1 MQRGGGRGGGRGG
14 KKNHKGK
21 RRQFTDEDELREQVQ
36 KAEKQK
42 AWREQQGIES
52 QSEEEDDKEKKDAA
66 RALNRDMPPSESE
79 SETESEEE
87 EEKPKG
93 VSHLIEVANPNRTG
107 AKNSRKVTELGDKPA
122 NVNLSRREREE
133 LEKQEAKRRYQ
144 ALHAAGKTEEA
155 QADLARLAIIRKQRE
170 EAAKKKEE
178 ERKAKEA
185 LAAVKKSK
193 S

>member
-14 KKNHKGK
+14 KKNHKGQ
-21 RRQFTDEDELREQVQ
+21 RRHFTDEDELREQAQ
-36 KAEKQK
+36 KAEKEK
-42 AWREQQGIES
+42 AWRKQQGIES
-52 QSEEEDDKEKKDAA
+52 EEEEEEKEDEAKAK
-66 RALNRDMPPSESE
+66 NRDMPPSESE
-79 SETESEEE
+79 SDSESEGEDG
-87 EEKPKG
+87 KPKG

-107 AKNSRKVTELGDKPA
+107 AKTSRKVTELGDKPA
-122 NVNLSRREREE
+122 SGNLSRREREE
-133 LEKQEAKRRYQ
+133 LEKQEARRKYQ
-144 ALHAAGKTEEA
+144 VLHAAGKTEEA

-185 LAAVKKSK
+185 LATVKKSK